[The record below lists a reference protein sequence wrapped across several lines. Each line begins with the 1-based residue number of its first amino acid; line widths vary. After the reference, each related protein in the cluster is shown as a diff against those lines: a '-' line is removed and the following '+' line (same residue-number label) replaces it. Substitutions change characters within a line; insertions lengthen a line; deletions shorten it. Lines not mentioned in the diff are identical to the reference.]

1 MKYDRLYFTTG
12 ISDIDNAIGGA
23 VDNGSCVVLLGND
36 VSGML
41 SFVEHNIYWG
51 GSPEGIRTRRD
62 IILIGSGS
70 DIINSSEFCISAQ
83 AFNDFVLPS
92 VYILRLSTDDCFN
105 GRDFLFES
113 IESFFKALNQ
123 FINQMSNNL
132 QINGK
137 KCFEKDKNESC
148 KRKKTLCFLFYPAS
162 EFFYYDRRGCFF
174 FYFRDTLRKWV
185 RIHPEFYFLSIF
197 VLYESVLSRSLQRH
211 ICCSSDILIRF
222 KLSYEIYSV
231 SRRLIVYHIKRSD
244 SPTFVLPYSLQKNKI
259 IVEKTKRVY

>member
-62 IILIGSGS
+62 I
-70 DIINSSEFCISAQ
+70 
-83 AFNDFVLPS
+83 
-92 VYILRLSTDDCFN
+92 
-105 GRDFLFES
+105 LFES